1 MRIAQGFSL
10 LKDSYAGFAQ
20 DKAARLGAALA
31 YYTIFSIPSLLILLI
46 GAAGLLFGRQAVEG
60 EVVGTLGGLI
70 GPQGAKA
77 IQDMLRSMTLQNHGT
92 AATVIGVVSLALGAS
107 GVFGQLKDALD
118 TIWEVQPKPGRGVM
132 AGILG
137 YLRGNL
143 TSVVTLVGTAFLL
156 VASLVVNTAVSA
168 LGHWFSRTLPGGEAL
183 WHVVNFVL
191 TLAALTIMFGLMF
204 KYVPDVKIK
213 WRDVW
218 VGAVVTAILFT
229 IGEWLIGFYLGRTNV
244 GSAFGAAGSLIVM
257 LVWIYYSAQIFFFG
271 VEYTKAYAARYGSR
285 IVPDENAMPVG
296 ESQRRQEG
304 IPRDNA
310 RAPRPQ
316 PGGWPPEAPARG

>member
-1 MRIAQGFSL
+1 MRIGQGFSL
-10 LKDSYAGFAQ
+10 LKDSYAGFGQ

-70 GPQGAKA
+70 GPNGARA
-77 IQDMLRSMTLQNHGT
+77 IQDMLRNVTLERHGV
-92 AATVIGVVSLALGAS
+92 AATVIGIVTLVLGAS
-107 GVFGQLKDALD
+107 GVFGQLRDALN
-118 TIWEVQPKPGRGVM
+118 TIWEVQPKPGG
-132 AGILG
+132 GIKG
-137 YLRGNL
+137 YISNNIA
-143 TSVVTLVGTAFLL
+143 SVFTLVGTAFLL
-156 VASLVVNTAVSA
+156 VVSLAVNAAIAA
-168 LGHWFSRTLPGGEAL
+168 LGKWLSRSLPGGDAL
-183 WHVVNFVL
+183 WHGVNFVL

-218 VGAVVTAILFT
+218 VGAAVTAILFT

-296 ESQRRQEG
+296 EDQRRQEG
-304 IPRDNA
+304 IPRDDP

-316 PGGWPPEAPARG
+316 QGGWPPEAPARG